1 MTDAAY
7 LGGVFMGVLSSLYTG
22 VSGLTAQGEALGV
35 VGDNIANAN
44 TVGFKASRAEFQ
56 DIISKSLKGILGGNQ
71 IGRGV
76 KIGAVNPILS
86 QGNIDATEKAT
97 DLAISG
103 DGYFVLR
110 GTDGES
116 FTRDGS
122 LHFDKDGFLTTNDN
136 QKVQGFEA
144 DDKGRIVNK
153 LADIRFPRAL
163 IPAKASTEVKLD
175 LNLDSRVE
183 VGKVFNPADPYETSH
198 YTTGIEIFDSQG
210 NKHLMT
216 MFFNKTADRQWDVHG
231 MCEGK
236 EVSGA
241 QAGKWAEVYSGK
253 VGFTVDGKLDTEST
267 TKTAFNFV
275 GGALQN
281 QQIKV
286 DFGDAITTDK
296 GKGLLGTKQY
306 GKDSDLITW
315 KQDGSAA
322 GTINSLSFNDEG
334 VLTALYSNGQ
344 AQDLAQVALAKFE
357 NPEALFKVGNNR
369 LKEARDS
376 GTASIGKSGAA
387 GRGKL
392 FAKSLERSTVDLAA
406 EFVNLIQN
414 QRGFQANAKTITTT
428 DELLNEVI
436 QLKR

>member
-1 MTDAAY
+1 
-7 LGGVFMGVLSSLYTG
+7 MGVLSSLYTG
-22 VSGLTAQGEALGV
+22 VSGLVAQGEALGV

-56 DIISKSLKGILGGNQ
+56 DILSKDLKGILGGNQ
-71 IGRGV
+71 IGRGT
-76 KIGAVNPILS
+76 KIGAVNPIIT
-86 QGNIDATEKAT
+86 QGNVDATDKAT

-103 DGYFVLR
+103 EGYFQVKGSD
-110 GTDGES
+110 GTS
-116 FTRDGS
+116 YTRDGS
-122 LHFDKDGFLTTNDN
+122 FHFDREGFLVTNDN
-136 QKVQGFEA
+136 QRVQGFQA
-144 DDKGRIVNK
+144 DERGNILNK
-153 LADIRFPRAL
+153 TADIRFPRAL
-163 IPAKASTEVKLD
+163 IPAKATKELKLD

-183 VGKVFNPADPYETSH
+183 PTKKFDLKDPYTSSH
-198 YTTGIEIFDSQG
+198 FSTGVEIYDSQG

-216 MFFNKTADRQWDVHG
+216 LFFNKTEDSSWEYRGVVD
-231 MCEGK
+231 GK
-236 EVSGA
+236 EVKGGTPGELSEVCK
-241 QAGKWAEVYSGK
+241 GKLK
-253 VGFTVDGKLDTEST
+253 FTQDGKLNTQEMTDSN
-267 TKTAFNFV
+267 FNFA

-281 QQIKV
+281 QQIKIN
-286 DFGDAITTDK
+286 FGDAIGEG
-296 GKGLLGTKQY
+296 GKGIDGTKQY

-315 KQDGSAA
+315 KQDGAAA
-322 GTINSLSFNDEG
+322 GTITNLSFNDQG
-334 VLTALYSNGQ
+334 VLTALYSNGE
-344 AQDLAQVALAKFE
+344 AQDLSQIALAKFE

-369 LKEARDS
+369 LKESRDS
-376 GTASIGKSGAA
+376 GQAALGASGRA